1 VWFLLQGSCIFAV
14 MASNIHWQW
23 TPNGY
28 LAGLI
33 GAALALGATAAIN
46 ELLLWAGQKRGQQR

>member
-1 VWFLLQGSCIFAV
+1 MWLLLQSLIIFAV

-33 GAALALGATAAIN
+33 GVWAALLATVVIN
-46 ELLLWAGQKRGQQR
+46 YLLLWTRQKRGQ